1 MENDVKDTE
10 NLELEKQK
18 QELEKQKQE
27 LEKLTQEK
35 EQEIIKEKRK
45 YIYIFLEIIKEK
57 RNYILLGIIIFLFM
71 LYPILSSITYDEP
84 SQAIKTAHTK
94 TILETLPDLISV
106 LIKNN
111 LDSHQ
116 QEISD
121 LLSSSKDK
129 MYSKVDAQ
137 IDNLFDPIENN
148 VDKFLDWH
156 YSLKGNYSEL
166 ALFVAKKLGL
176 SVEDALFNKLQEKF
190 LGADYK
196 QRLKTMTDNISDAF
210 ISLLRQHKKDTE
222 KIATQGVAD
231 IPQVVESLKNIDD
244 QIEIDLQL
252 KVGFAA
258 AIGATAGVGAGALM
272 EKLAPK
278 LVEKIGAKLGAKVGA
293 KFLAKFGIAV
303 GGVLSTLGADVAFN
317 YIDEWLHRDD
327 FKKEILNNIN
337 EVKKNL
343 KESYK
348 TGFDNSITKFSQGLQ
363 EDLKNIETISVKAHI
378 EKLKQTPEEN
388 NQKKTINKKGLIF

>member
-1 MENDVKDTE
+1 MENDVKED
-10 NLELEKQK
+10 LEQARPKL
-18 QELEKQKQE
+18 ELEKQKQE

-35 EQEIIKEKRK
+35 EQEIKKNKEGRK
-45 YIYIFLEIIKEK
+45 YIYI
-57 RNYILLGIIIFLFM
+57 IIIFLFM
-71 LYPILSSITYDEP
+71 LYPILSSFTYNEP

-94 TILETLPDLISV
+94 TILEILPDSISD

-231 IPQVVESLKNIDD
+231 IPQVMESLKNIDD
-244 QIEIDLQL
+244 RIERDLKL
-252 KVGFAA
+252 KMGFAA
-258 AIGATAGVGAGALM
+258 SIGATAGVGAGKLM
-272 EKLAPK
+272 KRLVPK
-278 LVEKIGAKLGAKVGA
+278 LVEKFGTKLGAKVGA

-337 EVKKNL
+337 EMKKNL

-348 TGFDNSITKFSQGLQ
+348 ISFDNGITKFSQEFQ
-363 EDLKNIETISVKAHI
+363 KDLKNIETISVKAHV
-378 EKLKQTPEEN
+378 EKLK
-388 NQKKTINKKGLIF
+388 

>member
-1 MENDVKDTE
+1 MENDVKED
-10 NLELEKQK
+10 LEQARP
-18 QELEKQKQE
+18 KQE

-35 EQEIIKEKRK
+35 EQEIKKKEGRK
-45 YIYIFLEIIKEK
+45 YIYII
-57 RNYILLGIIIFLFM
+57 IIIFLFM

-84 SQAIKTAHTK
+84 NQAIKTAHTK
-94 TILETLPDLISV
+94 TILEILPYPISD

-196 QRLKTMTDNISDAF
+196 QRLQTMTDNISDAF

-244 QIEIDLQL
+244 QIERDLKL
-252 KVGFAA
+252 KMGFAA
-258 AIGATAGVGAGALM
+258 AIGLTAGVGAGKLM
-272 EKLAPK
+272 KRLVPK
-278 LVEKIGAKLGAKVGA
+278 LVEKLGTKLGAKVGA

-303 GGVLSTLGADVAFN
+303 GGGVLSTLGADVAFN

-337 EVKKNL
+337 EMKKNL

-348 TGFDNSITKFSQGLQ
+348 TGFDNSITKFSQEFQ
-363 EDLKNIETISVKAHI
+363 KDLKNIETISVKEHV
-378 EKLKQTPEEN
+378 EKLK
-388 NQKKTINKKGLIF
+388 

>member
-1 MENDVKDTE
+1 MENDVKED
-10 NLELEKQK
+10 LEQARPKL
-18 QELEKQKQE
+18 ELEKQKQE

-35 EQEIIKEKRK
+35 EQEIIKEKRN
-45 YIYIFLEIIKEK
+45 YIF
-57 RNYILLGIIIFLFM
+57 LGIIIFLFM
-71 LYPILSSITYDEP
+71 LYPILSSITYNEP

-94 TILETLPDLISV
+94 TILEIFPDLISD

-166 ALFVAKKLGL
+166 ALLVAKKLGL
-176 SVEDALFNKLQEKF
+176 SVEDALFNKLQEKL

-196 QRLKTMTDNISDAF
+196 QRLQTMTNNISNAF

-231 IPQVVESLKNIDD
+231 IPQVVESLKNINDRT
-244 QIEIDLQL
+244 ERDLEL
-252 KVGFAA
+252 KMGFAA
-258 AIGATAGVGAGALM
+258 AIGATTGMGAGKLM
-272 EKLAPK
+272 ERLAPK
-278 LVEKIGAKLGAKVGA
+278 LVEKLGTKLGA

-303 GGVLSTLGADVAFN
+303 GGGVLSTLGADVAFN

-348 TGFDNSITKFSQGLQ
+348 MGFDNSITKFSQGLQ
-363 EDLKNIETISVKAHI
+363 EDLKNIETISVKAYV
-378 EKLKQTPEEN
+378 EKLK
-388 NQKKTINKKGLIF
+388 

>member
-1 MENDVKDTE
+1 MENDVKE
-10 NLELEKQK
+10 YLEQARPKL
-18 QELEKQKQE
+18 ELEKQKQE

-35 EQEIIKEKRK
+35 EQEIKKKEGRK
-45 YIYIFLEIIKEK
+45 YIYIFSEIIKEGRK
-57 RNYILLGIIIFLFM
+57 YICIIIFLFM
-71 LYPILSSITYDEP
+71 LYPILSSFTYNEP

-94 TILETLPDLISV
+94 TILEILPDPISD

-244 QIEIDLQL
+244 RTERDLKL
-252 KVGFAA
+252 KMRFAA
-258 AIGATAGVGAGALM
+258 AIGLTAGVGAGKLM
-272 EKLAPK
+272 KRLVPK
-278 LVEKIGAKLGAKVGA
+278 LVEKLGTKLGAKLGAK
-293 KFLAKFGIAV
+293 FLVKFGIAV
-303 GGVLSTLGADVAFN
+303 GGVLPTLGADVAFN
-317 YIDEWLHRDD
+317 YIDEWLYRDD

-337 EVKKNL
+337 EMKKNL

-348 TGFDNSITKFSQGLQ
+348 ISFDNSITKFSQEFQ
-363 EDLKNIETISVKAHI
+363 KDLKNIETISVKAHV
-378 EKLKQTPEEN
+378 EKLK
-388 NQKKTINKKGLIF
+388 

>member
-1 MENDVKDTE
+1 MENDVKED
-10 NLELEKQK
+10 LEQARPKL
-18 QELEKQKQE
+18 ELEKQKQE

-35 EQEIIKEKRK
+35 EQEQEIKKKEGKK
-45 YIYIFLEIIKEK
+45 YIYIFSEIIKEERK
-57 RNYILLGIIIFLFM
+57 YICIIIFLFM
-71 LYPILSSITYDEP
+71 LYPILSSFTYNEP

-94 TILETLPDLISV
+94 TILEILPDPISD

-244 QIEIDLQL
+244 RTERDLKL
-252 KVGFAA
+252 KMGFAA
-258 AIGATAGVGAGALM
+258 AIGATAGVGAGKLM
-272 EKLAPK
+272 KRLVPK
-278 LVEKIGAKLGAKVGA
+278 LVEKLGTKLGA

-303 GGVLSTLGADVAFN
+303 GGGVLSTLGADVALN
-317 YIDEWLHRDD
+317 YIDEWLHRDE

-337 EVKKNL
+337 EMKKNL

-348 TGFDNSITKFSQGLQ
+348 ISFDNSITKFSQEFQ
-363 EDLKNIETISVKAHI
+363 KDLKNIETISVKAYV
-378 EKLKQTPEEN
+378 EKLK
-388 NQKKTINKKGLIF
+388 

>member
-1 MENDVKDTE
+1 MMFKED
-10 NLELEKQK
+10 LEQSRPKP
-18 QELEKQKQE
+18 ELEKQKQE

-35 EQEIIKEKRK
+35 EQEIIKEKRE
-45 YIYIFLEIIKEK
+45 YIYIFLEIIKKK

-71 LYPILSSITYDEP
+71 LYPILSSITYNEP

-94 TILETLPDLISV
+94 TILETLPDPISD

-129 MYSKVDAQ
+129 MYSKLDAQ

-166 ALFVAKKLGL
+166 ALLTAKFVAKKLGL

-244 QIEIDLQL
+244 RTERDLKL
-252 KVGFAA
+252 KMGFAA
-258 AIGATAGVGAGALM
+258 AIGTTAGVGAGKLM
-272 EKLAPK
+272 KRLVPK
-278 LVEKIGAKLGAKVGA
+278 LVEKLGTKLGA
-293 KFLAKFGIAV
+293 KFLAKFGIVV
-303 GGVLSTLGADVAFN
+303 GGVLPTLGADVAFN

-337 EVKKNL
+337 EMKKNL

-348 TGFDNSITKFSQGLQ
+348 ISFDNSITKFSQEFQ
-363 EDLKNIETISVKAHI
+363 KDLKNIETISVKAYV
-378 EKLKQTPEEN
+378 EKLK
-388 NQKKTINKKGLIF
+388 

>member
-1 MENDVKDTE
+1 MENDVKED
-10 NLELEKQK
+10 LEQARPKL
-18 QELEKQKQE
+18 ELEKQKQE

-35 EQEIIKEKRK
+35 EQEIKRK
-45 YIYIFLEIIKEK
+45 YI
-57 RNYILLGIIIFLFM
+57 YILLGIIIFLFM
-71 LYPILSSITYDEP
+71 LYPILSSITYNEP

-94 TILETLPDLISV
+94 TILETLPDLISD

-166 ALFVAKKLGL
+166 ALLVAKKLGL
-176 SVEDALFNKLQEKF
+176 SVEDALFNKLQKKF

-244 QIEIDLQL
+244 RTERDLKL
-252 KVGFAA
+252 KMRFAA
-258 AIGATAGVGAGALM
+258 TIGLTAGVGAGKLM
-272 EKLAPK
+272 KRLVPK
-278 LVEKIGAKLGAKVGA
+278 LVEKLGTKLGA

-303 GGVLSTLGADVAFN
+303 GGLSTLGADMAFN

-337 EVKKNL
+337 EMKKNL

-348 TGFDNSITKFSQGLQ
+348 TDFDNSITKFSQGLQ
-363 EDLKNIETISVKAHI
+363 EDLKNIETISVKAHM
-378 EKLKQTPEEN
+378 EKLK
-388 NQKKTINKKGLIF
+388 

>member
-1 MENDVKDTE
+1 MENDVKED
-10 NLELEKQK
+10 LEQARPKL
-18 QELEKQKQE
+18 ELEKQKQE

-35 EQEIIKEKRK
+35 EQEIKKKEGRK
-45 YIYIFLEIIKEK
+45 YIYI
-57 RNYILLGIIIFLFM
+57 IIIIIILFM

-94 TILETLPDLISV
+94 TILEILPDPISDLIE
-106 LIKNN
+106 NN
-111 LDSHQ
+111 LDNHQ

-176 SVEDALFNKLQEKF
+176 SVEDALFNKLQEKL

-244 QIEIDLQL
+244 QIERDLQL
-252 KVGFAA
+252 KMGFAA
-258 AIGATAGVGAGALM
+258 AIGLTAGVGAGKLM
-272 EKLAPK
+272 KRLAPK
-278 LVEKIGAKLGAKVGA
+278 LVKKLGTKLGA
-293 KFLAKFGIAV
+293 KFLAKFG

-348 TGFDNSITKFSQGLQ
+348 MGFDNSITKFSQEFQ
-363 EDLKNIETISVKAHI
+363 KDLKNIETISVKAHV
-378 EKLKQTPEEN
+378 EKLK
-388 NQKKTINKKGLIF
+388 

>member
-1 MENDVKDTE
+1 MENDVKED
-10 NLELEKQK
+10 LEQARPKL
-18 QELEKQKQE
+18 ELEKQKQE

-35 EQEIIKEKRK
+35 EQEIKKKEGRK
-45 YIYIFLEIIKEK
+45 YIYI
-57 RNYILLGIIIFLFM
+57 IIILFM

-94 TILETLPDLISV
+94 TILEILPDPISD

-176 SVEDALFNKLQEKF
+176 SVEDALFNKLQEKL

-244 QIEIDLQL
+244 QIERDLKL
-252 KVGFAA
+252 KMGFAA
-258 AIGATAGVGAGALM
+258 TIGATAGVGADKLM
-272 EKLAPK
+272 KRLVPK
-278 LVEKIGAKLGAKVGA
+278 LVEKLGAKLGAK
-293 KFLAKFGIAV
+293 FLVKFGIAV

-317 YIDEWLHRDD
+317 YIDEWLYRDD

-337 EVKKNL
+337 EMKENL
-343 KESYK
+343 KNSYKQQFNDSFVKISQELQESYK
-348 TGFDNSITKFSQGLQ
+348 KTQVLEK
-363 EDLKNIETISVKAHI
+363 KNR
-378 EKLKQTPEEN
+378 
-388 NQKKTINKKGLIF
+388 

>member
-1 MENDVKDTE
+1 MENDVKED
-10 NLELEKQK
+10 LEQARPKL
-18 QELEKQKQE
+18 ELEKQKQE

-35 EQEIIKEKRK
+35 EQEIKKNKEGRK
-45 YIYIFLEIIKEK
+45 YIYI
-57 RNYILLGIIIFLFM
+57 IIIFLFM
-71 LYPILSSITYDEP
+71 LYPILSSITYNEP

-94 TILETLPDLISV
+94 TILEILPDPISD

-222 KIATQGVAD
+222 KITTQGVAD
-231 IPQVVESLKNIDD
+231 IPQVMESLKNIDD
-244 QIEIDLQL
+244 KTERDLKL
-252 KVGFAA
+252 KMGFAA
-258 AIGATAGVGAGALM
+258 AIGATAGVGAGKLM
-272 EKLAPK
+272 KRLVPK
-278 LVEKIGAKLGAKVGA
+278 LVEKLGTKLGA

-337 EVKKNL
+337 EMKKNL

-348 TGFDNSITKFSQGLQ
+348 TGFDNSITKFSQEFQ
-363 EDLKNIETISVKAHI
+363 KDLKNIETISVKAYV
-378 EKLKQTPEEN
+378 EKLK
-388 NQKKTINKKGLIF
+388 

>member
-1 MENDVKDTE
+1 MENDVKED
-10 NLELEKQK
+10 LEQARP
-18 QELEKQKQE
+18 KQE

-35 EQEIIKEKRK
+35 EQEIKKKEGRK
-45 YIYIFLEIIKEK
+45 YIYI
-57 RNYILLGIIIFLFM
+57 IIIFLFM

-94 TILETLPDLISV
+94 TILEILPDPISD

-148 VDKFLDWH
+148 MDKFLDWH

-166 ALFVAKKLGL
+166 ALLVAKKLGL
-176 SVEDALFNKLQEKF
+176 SVEDALFNKLQEKL

-210 ISLLRQHKKDTE
+210 ISLLHQHKKDTE

-244 QIEIDLQL
+244 QIERDLQL
-252 KVGFAA
+252 KMGFAA

-272 EKLAPK
+272 KKLAPK
-278 LVEKIGAKLGAKVGA
+278 LVEKLGTKLGA

-303 GGVLSTLGADVAFN
+303 GGLSTLGADVALN
-317 YIDEWLHRDD
+317 YIDEWFHRDE

-337 EVKKNL
+337 EAKKNL

-348 TGFDNSITKFSQGLQ
+348 TDFDNSITKFSQELQ
-363 EDLKNIETISVKAHI
+363 KDLKNIETISVKAHMK
-378 EKLKQTPEEN
+378 KLNQTPKEN
-388 NQKKTINKKGLIF
+388 NQKNNQ

>member
-10 NLELEKQK
+10 NLEQA
-18 QELEKQKQE
+18 KQKQE

-35 EQEIIKEKRK
+35 EQEIKKKEGRK
-45 YIYIFLEIIKEK
+45 YIYI
-57 RNYILLGIIIFLFM
+57 IIIIIILFM
-71 LYPILSSITYDEP
+71 LYPILSSFTYNEP

-94 TILETLPDLISV
+94 TILEILPDPISD

-166 ALFVAKKLGL
+166 ALFVAKTIGL

-244 QIEIDLQL
+244 RIERDLKL
-252 KVGFAA
+252 KMRFAA
-258 AIGATAGVGAGALM
+258 AIGATTGVGAGKLM
-272 EKLAPK
+272 KRLAPK
-278 LVEKIGAKLGAKVGA
+278 LVEKFGAKLGA

-303 GGVLSTLGADVAFN
+303 GGGVLSTLGADVAFN

-337 EVKKNL
+337 KMKKNL
-343 KESYK
+343 KKSYK
-348 TGFDNSITKFSQGLQ
+348 TDFDNSITRFSQGLQ
-363 EDLKNIETISVKAHI
+363 EDLKNIETISVKAHMK
-378 EKLKQTPEEN
+378 KLK
-388 NQKKTINKKGLIF
+388 

>member
-1 MENDVKDTE
+1 MENDVKED
-10 NLELEKQK
+10 LEQARPKL
-18 QELEKQKQE
+18 ELEKQKQE

-35 EQEIIKEKRK
+35 EQEIKKKEGRK
-45 YIYIFLEIIKEK
+45 YIYI
-57 RNYILLGIIIFLFM
+57 IIIFLFM

-94 TILETLPDLISV
+94 TILETLPDLISD

-210 ISLLRQHKKDTE
+210 ISLLHQHKKDTE

-244 QIEIDLQL
+244 RTERDLKL
-252 KVGFAA
+252 KMGFAA

-272 EKLAPK
+272 KRLAPK
-278 LVEKIGAKLGAKVGA
+278 LVEKLGTKLGAKVGA

-337 EVKKNL
+337 EMKKNL

-348 TGFDNSITKFSQGLQ
+348 MGFDNSITKFSQEFQKG
-363 EDLKNIETISVKAHI
+363 LKNIETISVKAYV
-378 EKLKQTPEEN
+378 EKLNQTPKEN
-388 NQKKTINKKGLIF
+388 NQKINQ

>member
-35 EQEIIKEKRK
+35 EQEIKKKEERK
-45 YIYIFLEIIKEK
+45 YIYIF
-57 RNYILLGIIIFLFM
+57 LGIIIFLFM
-71 LYPILSSITYDEP
+71 LYPILSSITYKEP

-94 TILETLPDLISV
+94 TILEILPDLIPD

-121 LLSSSKDK
+121 LLSSNKDK

-166 ALFVAKKLGL
+166 ALLVAKKLGL
-176 SVEDALFNKLQEKF
+176 SVEGALFNKLQEKF

-222 KIATQGVAD
+222 KIATQGVTD

-244 QIEIDLQL
+244 QIERDLQL
-252 KVGFAA
+252 KMGFAA
-258 AIGATAGVGAGALM
+258 AIGATAGVGAGKLM
-272 EKLAPK
+272 KRLAPK
-278 LVEKIGAKLGAKVGA
+278 LVEKLGAKLGA

-303 GGVLSTLGADVAFN
+303 GGVLSTLGADAALN

-348 TGFDNSITKFSQGLQ
+348 MGFDNSITKFSQGLQ
-363 EDLKNIETISVKAHI
+363 EDLKNIETISVKAHM
-378 EKLKQTPEEN
+378 EKLK
-388 NQKKTINKKGLIF
+388 

>member
-1 MENDVKDTE
+1 MENDVKED
-10 NLELEKQK
+10 LEQARL
-18 QELEKQKQE
+18 KQE

-35 EQEIIKEKRK
+35 EQEIKKKEGRK
-45 YIYIFLEIIKEK
+45 YIYI
-57 RNYILLGIIIFLFM
+57 IIIIIILFM

-94 TILETLPDLISV
+94 TILEILLDPISD

-166 ALFVAKKLGL
+166 ALLTAKFVAKKLGL

-196 QRLKTMTDNISDAF
+196 QRLQTMTDNISDAF
-210 ISLLRQHKKDTE
+210 ISLLHQHKKDTE

-231 IPQVVESLKNIDD
+231 ISQVVESLKNIDD
-244 QIEIDLQL
+244 RTERDLKL
-252 KVGFAA
+252 KMGFVA
-258 AIGATAGVGAGALM
+258 AIGATAGVGAGKLM
-272 EKLAPK
+272 KRLVPK
-278 LVEKIGAKLGAKVGA
+278 LVEKLGTKLGA

-337 EVKKNL
+337 EAKKNL
-343 KESYK
+343 KKSYK
-348 TGFDNSITKFSQGLQ
+348 MGFDNSITKFSQGLQ
-363 EDLKNIETISVKAHI
+363 EDLKNIETISVKAHV
-378 EKLKQTPEEN
+378 EKLK
-388 NQKKTINKKGLIF
+388 

>member
-1 MENDVKDTE
+1 MENDVKED
-10 NLELEKQK
+10 LEQARPKL
-18 QELEKQKQE
+18 ELEKQKQE

-35 EQEIIKEKRK
+35 EQEIKKKEGRK
-45 YIYIFLEIIKEK
+45 YIYI
-57 RNYILLGIIIFLFM
+57 IIIFLFM

-94 TILETLPDLISV
+94 TILEILPDPISD

-176 SVEDALFNKLQEKF
+176 SVEDALFNKLQEKL

-210 ISLLRQHKKDTE
+210 IGLLHQHKKDTE

-244 QIEIDLQL
+244 RTERDLEL
-252 KVGFAA
+252 KMGFAA
-258 AIGATAGVGAGALM
+258 SIGTTAGVGAGKLM
-272 EKLAPK
+272 KRLVPK
-278 LVEKIGAKLGAKVGA
+278 LVEKLGTKLGAKVGA

-317 YIDEWLHRDD
+317 YIDERLHRDD

-337 EVKKNL
+337 EMKKNL

-348 TGFDNSITKFSQGLQ
+348 ISFDNSITKFSQEFQ
-363 EDLKNIETISVKAHI
+363 KDLKNIETISVKAHV
-378 EKLKQTPEEN
+378 EKLNQTPKEN
-388 NQKKTINKKGLIF
+388 NQKNNQ

>member
-1 MENDVKDTE
+1 MENDVKED
-10 NLELEKQK
+10 LEQARP
-18 QELEKQKQE
+18 KQE

-35 EQEIIKEKRK
+35 EQEIKKKEGRK
-45 YIYIFLEIIKEK
+45 YI
-57 RNYILLGIIIFLFM
+57 NIIIFLFM
-71 LYPILSSITYDEP
+71 LYPILSIFTYNEP

-94 TILETLPDLISV
+94 TILEILPDLISD

-166 ALFVAKKLGL
+166 ALLAAKTIG
-176 SVEDALFNKLQEKF
+176 SSAEDALFNKLQEKL

-196 QRLKTMTDNISDAF
+196 QRLKTMTDNISDVY

-231 IPQVVESLKNIDD
+231 IPQVAESLKNINDR
-244 QIEIDLQL
+244 IERDLKL
-252 KVGFAA
+252 KMGFAG
-258 AIGATAGVGAGALM
+258 AIGITAGMGAGKLM
-272 EKLAPK
+272 KKLTPK
-278 LVEKIGAKLGAKVGA
+278 LVKKLGAKLGT

-303 GGVLSTLGADVAFN
+303 GSVLPTLGADVALN

-337 EVKKNL
+337 EVKENL
-343 KESYK
+343 KNSYKQQFNDSFVKISQELQESYK
-348 TGFDNSITKFSQGLQ
+348 KTQALEKKTVKECIDKGCID
-363 EDLKNIETISVKAHI
+363 DLK
-378 EKLKQTPEEN
+378 
-388 NQKKTINKKGLIF
+388 

>member
-1 MENDVKDTE
+1 MENDVKED
-10 NLELEKQK
+10 LEQARPKL
-18 QELEKQKQE
+18 ELEKQKQE

-35 EQEIIKEKRK
+35 EQEIKKKEGRK
-45 YIYIFLEIIKEK
+45 YI
-57 RNYILLGIIIFLFM
+57 NIIIFLFM
-71 LYPILSSITYDEP
+71 LYPILSSITYNEP

-94 TILETLPDLISV
+94 TILEILPDPISD

-166 ALFVAKKLGL
+166 ALFVAKFVAKTIGL

-190 LGADYK
+190 LGTDYK

-244 QIEIDLQL
+244 RIERDLKL
-252 KVGFAA
+252 KMGFAA
-258 AIGATAGVGAGALM
+258 AIGATAGVGAGKLM
-272 EKLAPK
+272 KRLVPK
-278 LVEKIGAKLGAKVGA
+278 LVEKLGAKLGT

-303 GGVLSTLGADVAFN
+303 GGVLPTLGADVALN

-337 EVKKNL
+337 EAKKNL

-348 TGFDNSITKFSQGLQ
+348 TGFDNSITKFSQEFQ
-363 EDLKNIETISVKAHI
+363 KNLKNIETISVKAYV
-378 EKLKQTPEEN
+378 EKLK
-388 NQKKTINKKGLIF
+388 

>member
-1 MENDVKDTE
+1 MENDVKED
-10 NLELEKQK
+10 LEQARP
-18 QELEKQKQE
+18 KQE

-35 EQEIIKEKRK
+35 EQEIKKKEGRK
-45 YIYIFLEIIKEK
+45 YIYI
-57 RNYILLGIIIFLFM
+57 IIIIIILFM

-94 TILETLPDLISV
+94 TILEILPDPISD

-210 ISLLRQHKKDTE
+210 IGLLRQHKKDTE

-244 QIEIDLQL
+244 RTERDLKL
-252 KVGFAA
+252 KMGIAA
-258 AIGATAGVGAGALM
+258 AIGATAGVGAGKLM
-272 EKLAPK
+272 KRLVPK
-278 LVEKIGAKLGAKVGA
+278 LVEKLGTKLGA

-317 YIDEWLHRDD
+317 YIDEWLYRDD

-337 EVKKNL
+337 EMKKNL

-348 TGFDNSITKFSQGLQ
+348 ISFDNSITKFSQEFQKG
-363 EDLKNIETISVKAHI
+363 LKNIETISVQAHM
-378 EKLKQTPEEN
+378 EKLK
-388 NQKKTINKKGLIF
+388 

>member
-1 MENDVKDTE
+1 MENDVKED
-10 NLELEKQK
+10 LEQARPKL
-18 QELEKQKQE
+18 ELEKQKQE

-35 EQEIIKEKRK
+35 EQEIKKNKEGRK
-45 YIYIFLEIIKEK
+45 YIYI
-57 RNYILLGIIIFLFM
+57 IIIFLFM

-94 TILETLPDLISV
+94 TILEILPNPISD

-222 KIATQGVAD
+222 KIATQGVAG

-244 QIEIDLQL
+244 QIERDLKL
-252 KVGFAA
+252 KMGFAA
-258 AIGATAGVGAGALM
+258 AIGATAGVGAGKLM
-272 EKLAPK
+272 KRLVPK
-278 LVEKIGAKLGAKVGA
+278 LVEKLGTKLGAK
-293 KFLAKFGIAV
+293 FLVKFGIAV

-317 YIDEWLHRDD
+317 YIDEWLYRDD

-348 TGFDNSITKFSQGLQ
+348 ISFDNSITKFSQEFQ
-363 EDLKNIETISVKAHI
+363 KDLKNIETISVKVHV
-378 EKLKQTPEEN
+378 EKLNQTPKEN
-388 NQKKTINKKGLIF
+388 NQKNNQ

>member
-1 MENDVKDTE
+1 MENDVKED
-10 NLELEKQK
+10 LEQARP
-18 QELEKQKQE
+18 KQE

-35 EQEIIKEKRK
+35 EQEIKKKEERK
-45 YIYIFLEIIKEK
+45 YIYIFSEIIKEERK
-57 RNYILLGIIIFLFM
+57 YICIIIFLFM

-94 TILETLPDLISV
+94 TILEILPDPISD

-116 QEISD
+116 QEIRD

-156 YSLKGNYSEL
+156 YSLNGNYSEL

-210 ISLLRQHKKDTE
+210 ISLLHQHKKDIE

-244 QIEIDLQL
+244 RTERDLKL
-252 KVGFAA
+252 KMRFAA
-258 AIGATAGVGAGALM
+258 AIGLTAGVGAGKLM
-272 EKLAPK
+272 KRLVPK
-278 LVEKIGAKLGAKVGA
+278 LVEKLGTKLGAK
-293 KFLAKFGIAV
+293 FLVKFGIAV
-303 GGVLSTLGADVAFN
+303 GGVLPTLGADVAFN
-317 YIDEWLHRDD
+317 YIDEWLYRDD

-337 EVKKNL
+337 EMKKNL

-348 TGFDNSITKFSQGLQ
+348 MGFDNSITKFSQEFQ
-363 EDLKNIETISVKAHI
+363 KDLKNIETISVKAHI
-378 EKLKQTPEEN
+378 EKLKQTPKEN
-388 NQKKTINKKGLIF
+388 NQKNNQ

>member
-1 MENDVKDTE
+1 MENDVKEDLE
-10 NLELEKQK
+10 QARPKLELEKQK
-18 QELEKQKQE
+18 QG

-35 EQEIIKEKRK
+35 EQEIIKEKRE
-45 YIYIFLEIIKEK
+45 YIYIFLGITKEK
-57 RNYILLGIIIFLFM
+57 RNYIVLGIIIFLFM
-71 LYPILSSITYDEP
+71 LYPILSIFTYNEP

-94 TILETLPDLISV
+94 TILETLPDLIPD

-166 ALFVAKKLGL
+166 ALLVAKKLGL

-196 QRLKTMTDNISDAF
+196 QRLQTMTDNISNAF

-244 QIEIDLQL
+244 RTERDLKL
-252 KVGFAA
+252 KMGFAA
-258 AIGATAGVGAGALM
+258 AIGATAGMGAGALM
-272 EKLAPK
+272 ERLAPK
-278 LVEKIGAKLGAKVGA
+278 LVKKLGTKLGAKVGA

-303 GGVLSTLGADVAFN
+303 GGVLPTLGADVAFN
-317 YIDEWLHRDD
+317 HIDERLHRDD

-337 EVKKNL
+337 EMKKNL

-348 TGFDNSITKFSQGLQ
+348 ISFDNSITKFSQEFQ
-363 EDLKNIETISVKAHI
+363 KDLKNIETISVKAYV
-378 EKLKQTPEEN
+378 EKLK
-388 NQKKTINKKGLIF
+388 

>member
-1 MENDVKDTE
+1 MENDVKED
-10 NLELEKQK
+10 LEQARP
-18 QELEKQKQE
+18 KQE

-35 EQEIIKEKRK
+35 EQEIKKKEGRK
-45 YIYIFLEIIKEK
+45 YIYIFSEIIKEERK
-57 RNYILLGIIIFLFM
+57 YIYIIIFLFM

-94 TILETLPDLISV
+94 TILEILPDPISD

-176 SVEDALFNKLQEKF
+176 SVEDALFNKLQEKL

-210 ISLLRQHKKDTE
+210 ISLLCQHKKDTE

-244 QIEIDLQL
+244 KTERDLKL
-252 KVGFAA
+252 KMGFAA
-258 AIGATAGVGAGALM
+258 AIGATVGVGAGKLM
-272 EKLAPK
+272 KRLVPK
-278 LVEKIGAKLGAKVGA
+278 LVEKLGTKLGA

-303 GGVLSTLGADVAFN
+303 GGVLSTLGADVALN
-317 YIDEWLHRDD
+317 YIDEWLYRDD

-348 TGFDNSITKFSQGLQ
+348 MGFDNSITKFSQEFQ
-363 EDLKNIETISVKAHI
+363 KDLKNIETISVQAHV
-378 EKLKQTPEEN
+378 EKLK
-388 NQKKTINKKGLIF
+388 

>member
-1 MENDVKDTE
+1 MENDVKED
-10 NLELEKQK
+10 LEQARPKL
-18 QELEKQKQE
+18 ELEKQKQE

-35 EQEIIKEKRK
+35 EQEIKKKEGRK
-45 YIYIFLEIIKEK
+45 YIYI
-57 RNYILLGIIIFLFM
+57 IIIFLFM

-94 TILETLPDLISV
+94 TILEILPDPISD

-129 MYSKVDAQ
+129 MYSKVDTQ

-166 ALFVAKKLGL
+166 ALSVAKKLGL

-196 QRLKTMTDNISDAF
+196 QRLQTMTDNISDAF

-244 QIEIDLQL
+244 QIERDLQL
-252 KVGFAA
+252 KMGFAA

-272 EKLAPK
+272 ERLAPK
-278 LVEKIGAKLGAKVGA
+278 LVKKLGTKLGA

-303 GGVLSTLGADVAFN
+303 GGGVLSILGADVTFN
-317 YIDEWLHRDD
+317 YIDEWLYRDD

-337 EVKKNL
+337 EMKKNL

-348 TGFDNSITKFSQGLQ
+348 TGFDNSITKFSQEFQ
-363 EDLKNIETISVKAHI
+363 KDLKNIETISVKAYV
-378 EKLKQTPEEN
+378 EKLK
-388 NQKKTINKKGLIF
+388 

>member
-1 MENDVKDTE
+1 MENDVKED
-10 NLELEKQK
+10 LEQARPK

-35 EQEIIKEKRK
+35 EQEIKKKEGRK
-45 YIYIFLEIIKEK
+45 YIYI
-57 RNYILLGIIIFLFM
+57 IIIVLFI
-71 LYPILSSITYDEP
+71 LYPILSFFIYNEP

-94 TILETLPDLISV
+94 TILEILPDPISD

-166 ALFVAKKLGL
+166 ALLVAKKLGL

-196 QRLKTMTDNISDAF
+196 QRLQMMTDNISNAF

-231 IPQVVESLKNIDD
+231 IPQVVESLKNIND
-244 QIEIDLQL
+244 QIERDLQL
-252 KVGFAA
+252 KMGFAA
-258 AIGATAGVGAGALM
+258 AIGATAGVGAGKLM
-272 EKLAPK
+272 KRLAPK
-278 LVEKIGAKLGAKVGA
+278 LVEKLGTKLGAKVGA

-303 GGVLSTLGADVAFN
+303 GGGVLSTLGADAAFN

-337 EVKKNL
+337 EAKKNL

-348 TGFDNSITKFSQGLQ
+348 MGFDNSITKFSQEFQ
-363 EDLKNIETISVKAHI
+363 KDLKNIETISVKAYMK
-378 EKLKQTPEEN
+378 KLK
-388 NQKKTINKKGLIF
+388 

>member
-1 MENDVKDTE
+1 MENDVKED
-10 NLELEKQK
+10 LEQARPKL
-18 QELEKQKQE
+18 ELEKQKQE

-35 EQEIIKEKRK
+35 EQEIKKKEGRK
-45 YIYIFLEIIKEK
+45 YIYI
-57 RNYILLGIIIFLFM
+57 IIIFLFM
-71 LYPILSSITYDEP
+71 LYPILSSITYNEP

-94 TILETLPDLISV
+94 TILEILPDPIPD

-137 IDNLFDPIENN
+137 IDNLFDPIEHNM
-148 VDKFLDWH
+148 DKFLDWH

-166 ALFVAKKLGL
+166 ALLVAKKLGL

-196 QRLKTMTDNISDAF
+196 QRLKTMTDNISDAL

-231 IPQVVESLKNIDD
+231 IPQVVESLKNIND
-244 QIEIDLQL
+244 QIERDLQL
-252 KVGFAA
+252 KMGFAA

-272 EKLAPK
+272 KKLAPK
-278 LVEKIGAKLGAKVGA
+278 LVEKLGTKLGA

-303 GGVLSTLGADVAFN
+303 GGGVLSTLGTDVAFS
-317 YIDEWLHRDD
+317 YIDEWLHRDE

-348 TGFDNSITKFSQGLQ
+348 MGFDNSITKFSQGFQ
-363 EDLKNIETISVKAHI
+363 EDLKNIETISVKAHMK
-378 EKLKQTPEEN
+378 KLK
-388 NQKKTINKKGLIF
+388 

>member
-1 MENDVKDTE
+1 MENDIKED
-10 NLELEKQK
+10 LEQARPK
-18 QELEKQKQE
+18 QELEKQKLE

-35 EQEIIKEKRK
+35 EQEIIKEKRN
-45 YIYIFLEIIKEK
+45 YIF
-57 RNYILLGIIIFLFM
+57 LGIIIFLFM
-71 LYPILSSITYDEP
+71 LYPILSSITYNEP

-94 TILETLPDLISV
+94 TILEIFPDPISD

-166 ALFVAKKLGL
+166 ALLTAKFVAKKLGL
-176 SVEDALFNKLQEKF
+176 SVEDALFNKLQEKL

-231 IPQVVESLKNIDD
+231 ISQVVESLKNIND
-244 QIEIDLQL
+244 QIERDVEL
-252 KVGFAA
+252 KMSFAA
-258 AIGATAGVGAGALM
+258 AIGATAGVGASTLM
-272 EKLAPK
+272 KRLAPK
-278 LVEKIGAKLGAKVGA
+278 LVEKLGTKLGA

-348 TGFDNSITKFSQGLQ
+348 MGFDNSITKFSQEFQ
-363 EDLKNIETISVKAHI
+363 KDLKNIETISVKAHI
-378 EKLKQTPEEN
+378 EKLNQTPKEN
-388 NQKKTINKKGLIF
+388 NQKNNQ

>member
-1 MENDVKDTE
+1 MENDVKED
-10 NLELEKQK
+10 LEQARPKL
-18 QELEKQKQE
+18 ELEKQKQE

-35 EQEIIKEKRK
+35 EQEIKKKEGRK
-45 YIYIFLEIIKEK
+45 YIYI
-57 RNYILLGIIIFLFM
+57 IIIFLFM

-94 TILETLPDLISV
+94 TILEILPDPISD

-176 SVEDALFNKLQEKF
+176 SVEDALFNKLQEKL

-244 QIEIDLQL
+244 RIERDLKL
-252 KVGFAA
+252 KMGFAA

-272 EKLAPK
+272 KRLAPK
-278 LVEKIGAKLGAKVGA
+278 LVEKLGAKLGAKVGA

-337 EVKKNL
+337 EMKKNL

-348 TGFDNSITKFSQGLQ
+348 MGFDNSITKFSQEFQ
-363 EDLKNIETISVKAHI
+363 KDLKNIETISVKAYV
-378 EKLKQTPEEN
+378 EKLK
-388 NQKKTINKKGLIF
+388 

>member
-1 MENDVKDTE
+1 MENDVKED
-10 NLELEKQK
+10 LEQARPKL
-18 QELEKQKQE
+18 ELEKQKQE

-35 EQEIIKEKRK
+35 EQEIKKKEGRK
-45 YIYIFLEIIKEK
+45 YIYI
-57 RNYILLGIIIFLFM
+57 IIIFLFM
-71 LYPILSSITYDEP
+71 LYPILSSFPYNEP

-94 TILETLPDLISV
+94 TILEILPDPISD

-231 IPQVVESLKNIDD
+231 IPQVMESLKNIDD
-244 QIEIDLQL
+244 RTERDLEL
-252 KVGFAA
+252 KKGFAV
-258 AIGATAGVGAGALM
+258 AIGATAGVGAGKLM
-272 EKLAPK
+272 KRLVPK
-278 LVEKIGAKLGAKVGA
+278 LVEKLGTKLGAKVGA

-337 EVKKNL
+337 EMKKNL

-348 TGFDNSITKFSQGLQ
+348 ISFDNSITKFSQEFQ
-363 EDLKNIETISVKAHI
+363 KDLKNIETISVKAYV
-378 EKLKQTPEEN
+378 EKLK
-388 NQKKTINKKGLIF
+388 

>member
-10 NLELEKQK
+10 NLELL
-18 QELEKQKQE
+18 ELEKQKLE
-27 LEKLTQEK
+27 LEKQTQEK
-35 EQEIIKEKRK
+35 EQ
-45 YIYIFLEIIKEK
+45 EIIKEK

-71 LYPILSSITYDEP
+71 LYPILSSITYNEP

-94 TILETLPDLISV
+94 TILEILPDLISD

-137 IDNLFDPIENN
+137 IDNLFDPIEHN

-244 QIEIDLQL
+244 QIERDLQL
-252 KVGFAA
+252 KMGFAA

-272 EKLAPK
+272 KKLAPK
-278 LVEKIGAKLGAKVGA
+278 LVEKLGTKLGA

-303 GGVLSTLGADVAFN
+303 GGLSTLGADVALN
-317 YIDEWLHRDD
+317 YIDEWLHRDE

-337 EVKKNL
+337 EAKKNL

-348 TGFDNSITKFSQGLQ
+348 TDFDNSITKFSQELQ
-363 EDLKNIETISVKAHI
+363 KDLKNIETISVKAHMK
-378 EKLKQTPEEN
+378 KLNQTPKEN
-388 NQKKTINKKGLIF
+388 NQKNNQ

>member
-1 MENDVKDTE
+1 MENDVKE
-10 NLELEKQK
+10 ELELEKQK
-18 QELEKQKQE
+18 LELEKQKVE

-35 EQEIIKEKRK
+35 EQEIKKNKEERK
-45 YIYIFLEIIKEK
+45 YIYI
-57 RNYILLGIIIFLFM
+57 IIIIIILFM

-84 SQAIKTAHTK
+84 NQAIKTAHTK
-94 TILETLPDLISV
+94 TILEILPDPISD

-137 IDNLFDPIENN
+137 IDNLFDPVENN

-166 ALFVAKKLGL
+166 ALLVAKKLGL
-176 SVEDALFNKLQEKF
+176 NVEDALFNKLQEKL

-210 ISLLRQHKKDTE
+210 ISLLHQHKKDTE
-222 KIATQGVAD
+222 KIATQGVAG
-231 IPQVVESLKNIDD
+231 IPQVVESLKNITDRT
-244 QIEIDLQL
+244 ERDLEL
-252 KVGFAA
+252 KMGIAA
-258 AIGATAGVGAGALM
+258 AIGATAGVGAGKLM
-272 EKLAPK
+272 KRLVPK
-278 LVEKIGAKLGAKVGA
+278 LVEKLGTKLGAKVGA

-317 YIDEWLHRDD
+317 YIDERLHRDD

-337 EVKKNL
+337 EMKKNL

-348 TGFDNSITKFSQGLQ
+348 TDFDNSITKFSQEFQKG
-363 EDLKNIETISVKAHI
+363 LKNIETISVKVHV
-378 EKLKQTPEEN
+378 EKLNQTPKEN
-388 NQKKTINKKGLIF
+388 NQKNNQ

>member
-1 MENDVKDTE
+1 MLKSFIVYQNILGVSVENDVKED
-10 NLELEKQK
+10 LEQARP
-18 QELEKQKQE
+18 KQE

-35 EQEIIKEKRK
+35 EQEIKKKEGRK
-45 YIYIFLEIIKEK
+45 YIYIFSEIIKEERK
-57 RNYILLGIIIFLFM
+57 YICIIIFLFM

-94 TILETLPDLISV
+94 TILEILPDPISD

-176 SVEDALFNKLQEKF
+176 SVEDALFNKLQEKL

-196 QRLKTMTDNISDAF
+196 QRLQTMTDNISNAF

-244 QIEIDLQL
+244 QIERDLQL
-252 KVGFAA
+252 KMGFAA
-258 AIGATAGVGAGALM
+258 AIGATAGVGAGKLM
-272 EKLAPK
+272 KRLAPK
-278 LVEKIGAKLGAKVGA
+278 LVEKLGTKLGA

-303 GGVLSTLGADVAFN
+303 GGGVLSTLGADVAFN

-337 EVKKNL
+337 EMKKNL

-348 TGFDNSITKFSQGLQ
+348 TGFDNSITKFSQEFQ
-363 EDLKNIETISVKAHI
+363 KDLKNIETISVKAYV
-378 EKLKQTPEEN
+378 EKLK
-388 NQKKTINKKGLIF
+388 

>member
-1 MENDVKDTE
+1 MENDVKDIE

-18 QELEKQKQE
+18 LDLEKQKQE

-35 EQEIIKEKRK
+35 EQEIKKKEGRK
-45 YIYIFLEIIKEK
+45 YIYI
-57 RNYILLGIIIFLFM
+57 IIIILFM

-94 TILETLPDLISV
+94 TILEILPDPISD

-210 ISLLRQHKKDTE
+210 ISLLHQHKKDTE

-244 QIEIDLQL
+244 RTERDLKL
-252 KVGFAA
+252 KMGFAA

-272 EKLAPK
+272 KRLAPK
-278 LVEKIGAKLGAKVGA
+278 LVKKLGTKLGA

-303 GGVLSTLGADVAFN
+303 GSVLSTLGADVAFN

-337 EVKKNL
+337 EMKKNL
-343 KESYK
+343 KKSYK
-348 TGFDNSITKFSQGLQ
+348 MGFDNSITRFGQYLQ
-363 EDLKNIETISVKAHI
+363 EDLKNIETTISVKAHV
-378 EKLKQTPEEN
+378 EKLK
-388 NQKKTINKKGLIF
+388 

>member
-1 MENDVKDTE
+1 MENDVRED
-10 NLELEKQK
+10 LEQARP
-18 QELEKQKQE
+18 KQE

-35 EQEIIKEKRK
+35 EQEIIKEKRE
-45 YIYIFLEIIKEK
+45 YIYIFLEIIKKK
-57 RNYILLGIIIFLFM
+57 RNYIVLGIIIFLFM

-94 TILETLPDLISV
+94 TILEILPDPISD

-210 ISLLRQHKKDTE
+210 ISLLHQHKKDTE

-231 IPQVVESLKNIDD
+231 IPQVMESLKNIDG
-244 QIEIDLQL
+244 QIERDLKL
-252 KVGFAA
+252 KMGFAA
-258 AIGATAGVGAGALM
+258 AIGATAGVGAGKLM
-272 EKLAPK
+272 KRLVPK
-278 LVEKIGAKLGAKVGA
+278 LVEKLGTKLGA

-337 EVKKNL
+337 EMKKNL

-348 TGFDNSITKFSQGLQ
+348 TGFDNSITKFSQEFQ
-363 EDLKNIETISVKAHI
+363 KDLKNIETISVKAHVK
-378 EKLKQTPEEN
+378 KLK
-388 NQKKTINKKGLIF
+388 

>member
-1 MENDVKDTE
+1 MENDVKED
-10 NLELEKQK
+10 LEQARPKL
-18 QELEKQKQE
+18 ELEKQKQE

-35 EQEIIKEKRK
+35 EQEIKKNKEGRK
-45 YIYIFLEIIKEK
+45 YIYIFSEIIKEERK
-57 RNYILLGIIIFLFM
+57 YICIIIFLFM
-71 LYPILSSITYDEP
+71 LYPILSSFPYNEP

-94 TILETLPDLISV
+94 TILEILPDPISD

-196 QRLKTMTDNISDAF
+196 QRLQTMTDNISDAF

-244 QIEIDLQL
+244 RTERDLKL
-252 KVGFAA
+252 KMGFAA
-258 AIGATAGVGAGALM
+258 AIGATAGMGAGKLM
-272 EKLAPK
+272 KRLVPK
-278 LVEKIGAKLGAKVGA
+278 LVEKLGTKLGAK
-293 KFLAKFGIAV
+293 FLVKFGIAV
-303 GGVLSTLGADVAFN
+303 GGVLPTLGADVAFN
-317 YIDEWLHRDD
+317 YIDEWLYRDD

-337 EVKKNL
+337 EMKKNL

-348 TGFDNSITKFSQGLQ
+348 ISFDNSIAKFSQEFQKG
-363 EDLKNIETISVKAHI
+363 LKNIETISVKAYV
-378 EKLKQTPEEN
+378 EKLK
-388 NQKKTINKKGLIF
+388 

>member
-1 MENDVKDTE
+1 MENDVKED
-10 NLELEKQK
+10 LEQARPKL
-18 QELEKQKQE
+18 ELEKQKQE

-35 EQEIIKEKRK
+35 EQEIKKNKEGRK
-45 YIYIFLEIIKEK
+45 YIYI
-57 RNYILLGIIIFLFM
+57 IIIFLFI
-71 LYPILSSITYDEP
+71 LYFTLSIFTYNEP

-94 TILETLPDLISV
+94 IILEILPDLISD

-166 ALFVAKKLGL
+166 ALLAAKFAAKTIGS

-244 QIEIDLQL
+244 RTERDLKL
-252 KVGFAA
+252 KMGFAT
-258 AIGATAGVGAGALM
+258 AIGATAGVGAGKLM
-272 EKLAPK
+272 KRLVPK
-278 LVEKIGAKLGAKVGA
+278 LVEKLGTKLGA

-303 GGVLSTLGADVAFN
+303 GGVLSTLGADVALNF
-317 YIDEWLHRDD
+317 IASWLH
-327 FKKEILNNIN
+327 I
-337 EVKKNL
+337 
-343 KESYK
+343 
-348 TGFDNSITKFSQGLQ
+348 
-363 EDLKNIETISVKAHI
+363 
-378 EKLKQTPEEN
+378 
-388 NQKKTINKKGLIF
+388 